1 MEYITSLYGCMFLVG
16 LLGNGSLGLTLCCGP
31 GAKARSPLL
40 LGLVAADFLVCC
52 LSGPV
57 TAAIYVTST
66 LSQTWLRVALF
77 VQAWPVSASTLSMM
91 AISVDRYLTVKNYRP
106 AAQVVRRRHLLA
118 FASVV
123 AWILAALLSSLQL
136 IQRNPWRTS
145 LLIIRAVL
153 AHVVPIC
160 VVFAS
165 HLGVHSKLTALS
177 LTARAK
183 HGELPLPM
191 PLLRRPTNV
200 IIVAGIPSG
209 IDNKALTSEQNGK
222 KKAELDTENAE
233 QPPTS
238 TLQSRRRLANAL
250 MWMAF
255 VFAAC
260 WLPYVLC
267 IICAEFNTVPS
278 IWLIRYSL
286 FLGHVHSAFSPL
298 LYWAL
303 NHKWLQPPCRF
314 RLPVLYRNASS
325 TNEAAL
331 GPFNPRFARPPPV
344 RRQSSHYLY

>member
-1 MEYITSLYGCMFLVG
+1 MDYITSLYGCIFLVG

-40 LGLVAADFLVCC
+40 LGLVAADFFVCC

-57 TAAIYVTST
+57 TVALYLTST
-66 LSQTWLRVALF
+66 SSQPWLRIALF

-106 AAQVVRRRHLLA
+106 AGQVVRRRHLLVT
-118 FASVV
+118 ASIV
-123 AWILAALLSSLQL
+123 AWILAAALSSLQL
-136 IQRNPWRTS
+136 VQKNPWRTTV
-145 LLIIRAVL
+145 LIIRAVF
-153 AHVVPIC
+153 AHVLPIC

-200 IIVAGIPSG
+200 IIVAGIPTRM
-209 IDNKALTSEQNGK
+209 DNKSLNSEQNQK
-222 KKAELDTENAE
+222 KDELDNETAE

-250 MWMAF
+250 MWMAA
-255 VFAAC
+255 VFALC

-267 IICAEFNTVPS
+267 TLCAEFNTSPS
-278 IWLIRYSL
+278 VTVLRYTL

-298 LYWAL
+298 LYWIL
-303 NHKWLQPPCRF
+303 NHKWLHPPCRF